1 MKLIVK
7 APHVE
12 DGMTIGPFQW
22 IEKDGSLYVWRF
34 HQKFT
39 SELYDRMLRE
49 LNDGKP
55 SVGESKD
62 LAARKYLKFG
72 IEVDADELE
81 SSEVVS

>member
-22 IEKDGSLYVWRF
+22 IENDGNLYVWRF

-39 SELYDRMLRE
+39 RELYDRMLRE

-55 SVGESKD
+55 FVGESKD

-72 IEVDADELE
+72 IEVDPSGLE
-81 SSEVVS
+81 SATVIS

>member
-7 APHVE
+7 DTHTE
-12 DGMTIGPFQW
+12 DGMTVGPFQW

-72 IEVDADELE
+72 NEVDP
-81 SSEVVS
+81 SSLVSGVVVS